1 MFILLK
7 SKQQNIQ
14 FVFCPSPIT
23 IDKRASWGD
32 NESNFQH
39 GPNGAFLKMVDSA
52 TVSHLVQ
59 PKDDLSAPIGWVP
72 TWIPTDQ
79 LGRFDKSPIW
89 IDDTPIDRGEVTLNT
104 KDGTI
109 VYTVTEPSY
118 RCYNMLDDGNP
129 DLADSW
135 IQTVREL
142 DKNYIT
148 DLAISQA

>member
-7 SKQQNIQ
+7 SKQQNIR
-14 FVFCPSPIT
+14 FIFCPSPII
-23 IDKRASWGD
+23 IDKRVSWGN

-39 GPNGAFLKMVDSA
+39 GPNGAFLKMVDDNN
-52 TVSHLVQ
+52 VSHLVQ
-59 PKDDLSAPIGWVP
+59 PKVDLSAPIGW
-72 TWIPTDQ
+72 IPTDDP
-79 LGRFDKSPIW
+79 GRFDKSPIW
-89 IDDTPIDRGEVTLNT
+89 IDDTLIDRSEVTLNT